1 MISLEGKTAI
11 ITGAS
16 RGIGR
21 GIALELAKEKMNLV
35 LNYVSDSS
43 KEKVQE
49 LQNEVSSLGSK
60 SIIIQGDI
68 SKEND
73 CKKILEES
81 LKEFNFVDVLA
92 NNAGVYSSKPGTP
105 TWDLDEKEFNRIFDT
120 NVKGLFF
127 MTKLVGKWMIDN
139 NVKGS
144 IINTA
149 SVAGLDAS
157 ISGSIYG
164 ASKSAVIGFTKTWSK
179 EFGEKGIRVN
189 AVAPGPILT
198 DLLKDMPADR
208 KEQLKKETPL
218 GKLAEPSDIGETV
231 VFLAKNEAINGQT
244 IVVDGG
250 RVRH

>member
-16 RGIGR
+16 RGLGK

-43 KEKVQE
+43 KEKAEQ
-49 LQNEVSSLGSK
+49 LQKEIQGLGSK
-60 SIIIQGDI
+60 SIIVQGDV
-68 SKEND
+68 SKESD

-81 LKEFNFVDVLA
+81 LKEFKSIDVLV
-92 NNAGVYSSKPGTP
+92 NNAGIYSSKPGTQ
-105 TWDLDEKEFNRIFDT
+105 TWELEEKEFDRIFET

-127 MTKLVGKWMIDN
+127 MTKHVGKRMIEN
-139 NVKGS
+139 KVKGS
-144 IINTA
+144 IVNIA
-149 SVAGLDAS
+149 SIAGLDAS

-179 EFGEKGIRVN
+179 EFGENGIRVN
-189 AVAPGPILT
+189 AIAPGPILT
-198 DLLKDMPADR
+198 DLLENMSEDR
-208 KEQLKKETPL
+208 KKQLVEETPL
-218 GKLAEPSDIGETV
+218 RRLAQPKDIGETV
-231 VFLAKNEAINGQT
+231 VFLAKNEVINGQT

-250 RVRH
+250 RLRH

>member
-11 ITGAS
+11 ITGSS
-16 RGIGR
+16 RGLGR

-43 KEKVQE
+43 KEKAEE
-49 LQNEVSSLGSK
+49 LQKEIQGLGSK
-60 SIIIQGDI
+60 SIIVQGDV
-68 SKEND
+68 SKESD
-73 CKKILEES
+73 CKKILEIT
-81 LKEFNFVDVLA
+81 LKEFNSVFLLV
-92 NNAGVYSSKPGTP
+92 NNAGVYSAKPGTP
-105 TWDLDEKEFNRIFDT
+105 TWELDEKEFDRIFET
-120 NVKGLFF
+120 NVKGLFL
-127 MTKLVGKWMIDN
+127 MTKQVGKWMVDN

-144 IINTA
+144 IVNIA
-149 SVAGLDAS
+149 SIAGLGAS

-179 EFGEKGIRVN
+179 EFGENGIRVN

-198 DLLKDMPADR
+198 DLLKNMSDDR
-208 KEQLKKETPL
+208 KKQLVEETPL
-218 GKLAEPSDIGETV
+218 GRLAQPKDIGETV

-250 RVRH
+250 KIRH